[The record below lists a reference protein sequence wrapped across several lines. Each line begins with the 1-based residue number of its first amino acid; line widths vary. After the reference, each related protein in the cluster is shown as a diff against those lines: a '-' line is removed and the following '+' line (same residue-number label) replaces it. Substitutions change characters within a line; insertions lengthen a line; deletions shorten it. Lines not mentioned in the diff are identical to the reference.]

1 MARNTRSTKAKNDEQ
16 QAIEAYEAA
25 CRKAHETITEQGFI
39 VVKQLRA
46 VVIIHTLL
54 IIYLIISTVK

>member
-1 MARNTRSTKAKNDEQ
+1 MARNTRGTKAKNDEL

-39 VVKQLRA
+39 VVKQLR
-46 VVIIHTLL
+46 VIVIVQTIL
-54 IIYLIISTVK
+54 ITYLIFNG